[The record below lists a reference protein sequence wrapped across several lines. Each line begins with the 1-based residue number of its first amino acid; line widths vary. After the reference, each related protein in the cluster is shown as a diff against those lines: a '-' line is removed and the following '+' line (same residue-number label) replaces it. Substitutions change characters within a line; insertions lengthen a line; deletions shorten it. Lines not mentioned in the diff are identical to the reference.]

1 MTGSI
6 HLGIQNHFHFTG
18 FLDRRNVHRLL
29 SMTDVLCMP
38 SISEPFGLCALEAAQ
53 FGIPAVISNQSGVSE
68 ILPRARKADPWNTSL
83 MASHIVELT
92 TNDEEYLHASQAARE
107 DQKDVTWDRA
117 ASKLV
122 DQYQKLLRSY

>member
-1 MTGSI
+1 
-6 HLGIQNHFHFTG
+6 
-18 FLDRRNVHRLL
+18 
-29 SMTDVLCMP
+29 MTDVLCMP
-38 SISEPFGLCALEAAQ
+38 SISEPFGLCSLEAAQ